1 MTLARFHIKLKGREK
16 IMINGIKD
24 QWGQLRKRAVLVDR
38 LNKKCLDANWRP
50 LLSES
55 ELEDAN
61 HRLDEAFS
69 IWQWR
74 WTGNSVSLAGTVN
87 LAEKS
92 ENAQLQFS
100 TSCYSV

>member
-1 MTLARFHIKLKGREK
+1 MTPLRFRIKLKGQEK
-16 IMINGIKD
+16 IMISGVKD

-61 HRLDEAFS
+61 HRLDEAYS

-74 WTGNSVSLAGTVN
+74 WTGNSVNLAGTIN
-87 LAEKS
+87 LAEESK
-92 ENAQLQFS
+92 NAQLQFS
-100 TSCYSV
+100 TGCYSV

>member
-1 MTLARFHIKLKGREK
+1 
-16 IMINGIKD
+16 MISGVKD

-61 HRLDEAFS
+61 HRLDEAYS
-69 IWQWR
+69 I
-74 WTGNSVSLAGTVN
+74 LK
-87 LAEKS
+87 AEASPIFGPKILMSKPESDRTES
-92 ENAQLQFS
+92 ESRDGPEQ
-100 TSCYSV
+100 